1 MRPTEGHL
9 TTEEGVRLYFQT
21 VGAGPQMVAIPNG
34 LTLLDDFRPLA
45 EGRTLLAYDVRHRG
59 RSDTIADP
67 AKLQRGIHDDV
78 DDLEAVRR
86 HFGLERM
93 SLIGHSYVG
102 VTVALY
108 AMTHPTHAER
118 IVQIA
123 PMGPAPAKT
132 YPPPLSYAD
141 DVGRDVFAR
150 LAGLQAQRDAHDPV
164 EFCRR
169 FWSVLRALYVTDP
182 ADAEKLRAWDRCDLP
197 NERNF
202 MKYWTGSILPSLKAL
217 DVRADDASKVTA
229 PVLILHGTKD
239 RSAPS
244 GGAKEWAALLPNARL
259 LTIEGGGHAPWIEA
273 PARVFGALEDFLA
286 TDREPKA
293 ASPAPPAGVSSGT

>member
-1 MRPTEGHL
+1 MRPTQGHL
-9 TTEEGVRLYFQT
+9 TTDEGVRLYFQT
-21 VGAGPQMVAIPNG
+21 VGTEARTVVLPNG

-45 EGRTLLAYDVRHRG
+45 EGRTLLVYDVRNRG

-67 AKLQRGIHDDV
+67 AKLQRGIHNDV

-108 AMTHPTHAER
+108 AMKHPSHVER
-118 IVQIA
+118 IVQIG

-132 YPPPLSYAD
+132 HAPPLSYAD

-150 LAGLQAQRDAHDPV
+150 LAGLQAQRDAREPV

-169 FWSVLRALYVTDP
+169 FWTILRALYVTDP

-202 MKYWTGSILPSLKAL
+202 MKYWMGSILPSLNAL

-229 PVLILHGTKD
+229 PVLIVHGTKD
-239 RSAPS
+239 RSAPH
-244 GGAKEWAALLPNARL
+244 GGATEWAALLPNARL
-259 LTIEGGGHAPWIEA
+259 LAIEGAGHAPWIEA
-273 PARVFGALEDFLA
+273 PAHVFGAMEDFL
-286 TDREPKA
+286 
-293 ASPAPPAGVSSGT
+293 SGG

>member
-9 TTEEGVRLYFQT
+9 TTDEGVRLYFQT
-21 VGAGPQMVAIPNG
+21 VGTGPQTVVIPNG
-34 LTLLDDFRPLA
+34 LALLDDFRPLA
-45 EGRTLLAYDVRHRG
+45 AGRTLVLYDLRNRG

-67 AKLQRGIHDDV
+67 AKLQRGIHHDV

-86 HFGLERM
+86 HFGVERLT
-93 SLIGHSYVG
+93 LIGHSYVG

-108 AMTHPTHAER
+108 AMTHPSHVAR
-118 IVQIA
+118 IVQIG

-132 YPPPLSYAD
+132 YAPPLSYAD
-141 DVGRDVFAR
+141 EVGRDVFAR
-150 LAGLQAQRDAHDPV
+150 LAGLQAQRDAHEPV
-164 EFCRR
+164 ELCRR

-202 MKYWTGSILPSLKAL
+202 MKYWMGSILPSLNAL
-217 DVRADDASKVTA
+217 DVRAEEAAKVTA

-239 RSAPS
+239 RSAPF
-244 GGAKEWAALLPNARL
+244 GGAQEWAALLPDARL
-259 LTIEGGGHAPWIEA
+259 VAIEDAGHAPWIEA
-273 PARVFGALEDFLA
+273 PARVFGALEAFLA

-293 ASPAPPAGVSSGT
+293 ASPAPPPGVSSGT